1 MFELEF
7 MQRAFWA
14 GGLIAIIAPI
24 IGIYL
29 VLRRQ
34 ALMADTLS
42 HISLAGVAIGF
53 FFQTNVTLSSLLV
66 VVAGAIGIEYM
77 RRAYHTYSEV
87 SIAIL
92 MAAGL
97 SFALFLMSLS
107 SGGMTTSMD
116 QYLFGSIITISKQQ
130 VNILAIVTGII
141 LLFFVFFTRQMY
153 IMTFDQDTAT
163 TSGINTSMLSIAFS
177 ILTGIAISVII
188 PTIGVLLVSALLVLP
203 SAFSIKLVKGFKWV
217 FLVAILVAAVSIFT
231 GLFSSYH
238 LGTPPGATI
247 TLLLVII
254 LLVGFLSQKIYMMLR
269 RASSQKSYKKLVEKG
284 EPLIAPL
291 FCALVPFVVVN

>member
-1 MFELEF
+1 MEMFELEF

-53 FFQTNVTLSSLLV
+53 FFQTNVTISSLLV
-66 VVAGAIGIEYM
+66 VIAGAIGIEYM

-130 VNILAIVTGII
+130 VIVLAIVTGII
-141 LLFFVFFTRQMY
+141 LLFFVFFTRKMY

-163 TSGINTSMLSIAFS
+163 TSGINTNMLSIAFS

-217 FLVAILVAAVSIFT
+217 FIVAILVAAVSIFT

-247 TLLLVII
+247 TLLLVVI
-254 LLVGFLSQKIYMMLR
+254 LLVGFLSQRIYMLVR
-269 RASSQKSYKKLVEKG
+269 RASSQKNYKKVG
-284 EPLIAPL
+284 
-291 FCALVPFVVVN
+291 

>member
-1 MFELEF
+1 MEMFNLEF

-14 GGLIAIIAPI
+14 GGLIAILAPI
-24 IGIYL
+24 LGVYL

-53 FFQTNVTLSSLLV
+53 FIHTDITLSSILV
-66 VVAGAIGIEYM
+66 VIAGAIGIEYM
-77 RRAYHTYSEV
+77 RRAYQSYSEV

-97 SFALFLMSLS
+97 SFALFLLS
-107 SGGMTTSMD
+107 ISEGGMTPSIE
-116 QYLFGSIITISKQQ
+116 QYLFGSIVTISWEQLY
-130 VNILAIVTGII
+130 VMGGVTALT
-141 LLFFVFFTRQMY
+141 LLYFFMLKRPLY
-153 IMTFDQDTAT
+153 LMTFDEDTAF
-163 TSGINTSMLSIAFS
+163 TSGINTNLLSLSFS
-177 ILTGIAISVII
+177 ILVGLAISVII

-203 SAFSIKLVKGFKWV
+203 AAFAIRFAKGFLVVILTAILIAMFSIF
-217 FLVAILVAAVSIFT
+217 S
-231 GLFSSYH
+231 GLASSYT

-254 LLVGFLSQKIYMMLR
+254 LFIGFVSQKVILTFNRKMKR
-269 RASSQKSYKKLVEKG
+269 RMRQQSL
-284 EPLIAPL
+284 
-291 FCALVPFVVVN
+291 

>member
-53 FFQTNVTLSSLLV
+53 FFQTNVTISSLLV
-66 VVAGAIGIEYM
+66 VIAGAIGIEYM

-130 VNILAIVTGII
+130 VIVLAIVTGII
-141 LLFFVFFTRQMY
+141 LLFFVFFTRKMY

-163 TSGINTSMLSIAFS
+163 TSGINTNMLSIAFS

-217 FLVAILVAAVSIFT
+217 FIVAILVAAVSIFT

-247 TLLLVII
+247 TLLLVVI
-254 LLVGFLSQKIYMMLR
+254 LLVGFLSQRIYMMVR
-269 RASSQKSYKKLVEKG
+269 RASSQKNYKKVG
-284 EPLIAPL
+284 
-291 FCALVPFVVVN
+291 

>member
-1 MFELEF
+1 MEMFELEF

-53 FFQTNVTLSSLLV
+53 FFQSNVTISSLLV
-66 VVAGAIGIEYM
+66 VIAGAIGIEYM

-130 VNILAIVTGII
+130 VIVLAIVTGII
-141 LLFFVFFTRQMY
+141 LLFFVFFTRKMY

-163 TSGINTSMLSIAFS
+163 TSGINTNMLSIAFS

-217 FLVAILVAAVSIFT
+217 FIVAILVAAVSIFT

-247 TLLLVII
+247 TLLLVVI
-254 LLVGFLSQKIYMMLR
+254 LLVGFLSQRIYMMVR
-269 RASSQKSYKKLVEKG
+269 RASSQKNYKKVG
-284 EPLIAPL
+284 
-291 FCALVPFVVVN
+291 

>member
-269 RASSQKSYKKLVEKG
+269 RASSQKSYKKVS
-284 EPLIAPL
+284 
-291 FCALVPFVVVN
+291 

>member
-1 MFELEF
+1 MFNLEF

-14 GGLIAIIAPI
+14 GSLIAIIAPLL
-24 IGIYL
+24 GVFL

-53 FFQTNVTLSSLLV
+53 FIHSNVTLSSFLV
-66 VVAGAIGIEYM
+66 VIIGAVGIEYM

-97 SFALFLMSLS
+97 SFALFLLS
-107 SGGMTTSMD
+107 ITEGGMTTNIE
-116 QYLFGSIITISKQQ
+116 QYLFGSIVTISNEQ
-130 VNILAIVTGII
+130 L
-141 LLFFVFFTRQMY
+141 Y
-153 IMTFDQDTAT
+153 IMTGVTVLILLYFFIFKRQLYLITFDEDTAQ
-163 TSGINTSMLSIAFS
+163 TSGVNVHLLSLSFS
-177 ILTGIAISVII
+177 ILVGMAIAVII

-203 SAFSIKLVKGFKWV
+203 AAFAIKLSKGFTMV
-217 FLVAILVAAVSIFT
+217 FLVAIAMA
-231 GLFSSYH
+231 LFSILLGLTSSYE

-247 TLLLVII
+247 TLLLVV
-254 LLVGFLSQKIYMMLR
+254 LLLIGFIVQKVVLMIMR
-269 RASSQKSYKKLVEKG
+269 SNHKK
-284 EPLIAPL
+284 IH
-291 FCALVPFVVVN
+291 

>member
-1 MFELEF
+1 MEMFELEF

-66 VVAGAIGIEYM
+66 VIAGAIGIEYM

-130 VNILAIVTGII
+130 VDILAIVTGII
-141 LLFFVFFTRQMY
+141 LLFFIFFTRQMY

-217 FLVAILVAAVSIFT
+217 FIVAILVAAVSIFT

-247 TLLLVII
+247 TLLLVVI

-269 RASSQKSYKKLVEKG
+269 RASSQKNYKKVS
-284 EPLIAPL
+284 
-291 FCALVPFVVVN
+291 

>member
-1 MFELEF
+1 

-53 FFQTNVTLSSLLV
+53 FFQTNVTISSLLV
-66 VVAGAIGIEYM
+66 VMAGAIGIEYM

-163 TSGINTSMLSIAFS
+163 TSGINTNMLSIAFS

-217 FLVAILVAAVSIFT
+217 FIVAILVAAVSIFT

-247 TLLLVII
+247 TLLLVVI
-254 LLVGFLSQKIYMMLR
+254 LLVGFLSQRIYMMVR
-269 RASSQKSYKKLVEKG
+269 RATSQKNYKKVG
-284 EPLIAPL
+284 
-291 FCALVPFVVVN
+291 

>member
-66 VVAGAIGIEYM
+66 VIAGAIGIEYM

-130 VNILAIVTGII
+130 VNVLAIVTGII

-163 TSGINTSMLSIAFS
+163 TSGINTNMLSIAFS

-217 FLVAILVAAVSIFT
+217 FIVAILVAAVSIFI

-247 TLLLVII
+247 TLLLVVI
-254 LLVGFLSQKIYMMLR
+254 LLVGFLSQRIYMMIR
-269 RASSQKSYKKLVEKG
+269 RASSQKNYKN
-284 EPLIAPL
+284 A
-291 FCALVPFVVVN
+291 A

>member
-66 VVAGAIGIEYM
+66 VIAGAIGIEYM

-163 TSGINTSMLSIAFS
+163 TSGINTSMLSISFS

-217 FLVAILVAAVSIFT
+217 FIVAILVAAVSIFT

-269 RASSQKSYKKLVEKG
+269 RASSQKNYKKVS
-284 EPLIAPL
+284 
-291 FCALVPFVVVN
+291 

>member
-1 MFELEF
+1 MEMFDLEF

-14 GGLIAIIAPI
+14 GGMIAIIAPI
-24 IGIYL
+24 IGVFL

-53 FFQTNVTLSSLLV
+53 FFHQNLTFSSMLIV
-66 VVAGAIGIEYM
+66 IVGALGIEVM

-97 SFALFLMSLS
+97 SLALFLMSIS
-107 SGGMTTSMD
+107 KGGVTASID
-116 QYLFGSIITISKQQ
+116 QYLFGSIITITDQQ
-130 VNILAIVTGII
+130 VAVLATVSVII
-141 LLFFVFFTRQMY
+141 LLFFLILRRQMY
-153 IMTFDQDTAT
+153 LMTFDEDTAA
-163 TSGINTSMLSIAFS
+163 TSGVNTNLLSVAFS
-177 ILTGIAISVII
+177 VLTGIAISVII

-203 SAFSIKLVKGFKWV
+203 AAFAIKLVKGFKWV
-217 FLVAILVAAVSIFT
+217 FITAISVAVFSIFT
-231 GLFSSYH
+231 GLFSSYQ

-247 TLLLVII
+247 TLLMVMILVA
-254 LLVGFLSQKIYMMLR
+254 GFLFQKLFFYFR
-269 RASSQKSYKKLVEKG
+269 RAAKQRQHRKLEG
-284 EPLIAPL
+284 
-291 FCALVPFVVVN
+291 

>member
-1 MFELEF
+1 MEMFNLEF

-14 GGLIAIIAPI
+14 GGLIGIIAPLL
-24 IGIYL
+24 GVFL

-53 FFQTNVTLSSLLV
+53 FMHSNITVSTIIV
-66 VVAGAIGIEYM
+66 VVIGAIGIEYM

-97 SFALFLMSLS
+97 SFALFLMSITD
-107 SGGMTTSMD
+107 GGMTTNID
-116 QYLFGSIITISKQQ
+116 QFLFGSIVTISTTQ
-130 VNILAIVTGII
+130 VFTMVGVTIVI
-141 LLFFVFFTRQMY
+141 LLYFFILRRPLY
-153 IMTFDQDTAT
+153 LMTFDEDTAY
-163 TSGINTSMLSIAFS
+163 TSGINTNLLSLSFS
-177 ILTGIAISVII
+177 IITGLAISIII

-203 SAFSIKLVKGFKWV
+203 AAFAIRLTKGFKMV
-217 FLVAILVAAVSIFT
+217 FATAMIISLFSIFT
-231 GLFSSYH
+231 GLISSYS

-247 TLLLVII
+247 TLLLVVILLFGFTVQKII
-254 LLVGFLSQKIYMMLR
+254 LHFTRSIKR
-269 RASSQKSYKKLVEKG
+269 RSHKRMNY
-284 EPLIAPL
+284 
-291 FCALVPFVVVN
+291 

>member
-1 MFELEF
+1 MFNLEF

-14 GGLIAIIAPI
+14 GSLIAIIAPLL
-24 IGIYL
+24 GVFL

-53 FFQTNVTLSSLLV
+53 FIHSNVTLSSFLV
-66 VVAGAIGIEYM
+66 VIIGAVGIEYM

-97 SFALFLMSLS
+97 SFALFLLS
-107 SGGMTTSMD
+107 ITEGGMTTNIE
-116 QYLFGSIITISKQQ
+116 QYLFGSIVTISNEQ
-130 VNILAIVTGII
+130 L
-141 LLFFVFFTRQMY
+141 Y
-153 IMTFDQDTAT
+153 IMTGVTVLILLYFVIFKRQLYLITFDEDTAQ
-163 TSGINTSMLSIAFS
+163 TSGVNVHLLSLSFS
-177 ILTGIAISVII
+177 ILVGMAIAVII

-203 SAFSIKLVKGFKWV
+203 AAFAIKLSKGFTMV
-217 FLVAILVAAVSIFT
+217 FLVAIAMA
-231 GLFSSYH
+231 LFSILLGLTSSYE

-247 TLLLVII
+247 TLLLVV
-254 LLVGFLSQKIYMMLR
+254 LLLIGFIVQKVVLMIMR
-269 RASSQKSYKKLVEKG
+269 SNHKK
-284 EPLIAPL
+284 IH
-291 FCALVPFVVVN
+291 

>member
-1 MFELEF
+1 MFNLEF

-14 GGLIAIIAPI
+14 GGLIAIIAPM
-24 IGIYL
+24 IGIFL

-53 FFQTNVTLSSLLV
+53 FIHSNITISSIIIV
-66 VVAGAIGIEYM
+66 IIGAVGIEYM
-77 RRAYHTYSEV
+77 RRSYHSYSEV

-97 SFALFLMSLS
+97 SFALFLMSITQ
-107 SGGMTTSMD
+107 GGMGPNME
-116 QYLFGSIITISKQQ
+116 QYLFGSIVTISNEQ
-130 VNILAIVTGII
+130 VYVLLGVTFIV
-141 LLFFVFFTRQMY
+141 LLYFLIFKRPLFL
-153 IMTFDQDTAT
+153 MTFDEDTAYT
-163 TSGINTSMLSIAFS
+163 GGINTNLLSLSFSML
-177 ILTGIAISVII
+177 TGLAISVII

-203 SAFSIKLVKGFKWV
+203 ASFAIKLAKGFKFV
-217 FLVAILVAAVSIFT
+217 FITAILVA
-231 GLFSSYH
+231 LFSVFIGLVSSYN

-254 LLVGFLSQKIYMMLR
+254 LLLGFSIQ
-269 RASSQKSYKKLVEKG
+269 KLVTY
-284 EPLIAPL
+284 LIRTKKRKEIY
-291 FCALVPFVVVN
+291 

>member
-1 MFELEF
+1 MEMFELEF

-217 FLVAILVAAVSIFT
+217 FIVAILVAAVSIFT

-269 RASSQKSYKKLVEKG
+269 RASSQKSYKKVS
-284 EPLIAPL
+284 
-291 FCALVPFVVVN
+291 

>member
-1 MFELEF
+1 MEMFDLEF

-14 GGLIAIIAPI
+14 GGMIAIIAPI
-24 IGIYL
+24 IGVFL

-53 FFQTNVTLSSLLV
+53 FFHQNLTFSSMLIV
-66 VVAGAIGIEYM
+66 IVGALGIEVM

-97 SFALFLMSLS
+97 SLALFLMSIS
-107 SGGMTTSMD
+107 KGGVTTSID
-116 QYLFGSIITISKQQ
+116 QYLFGSIITITDQQ
-130 VNILAIVTGII
+130 VAVLATVSVII
-141 LLFFVFFTRQMY
+141 LLFFLILRRQMY
-153 IMTFDQDTAT
+153 LMTFDEDTAA
-163 TSGINTSMLSIAFS
+163 TSGVNTNLLSVAFS
-177 ILTGIAISVII
+177 VLTGIAISVII

-203 SAFSIKLVKGFKWV
+203 AAFAIKLVKGFKWV
-217 FLVAILVAAVSIFT
+217 FITAISVAVFSIFT
-231 GLFSSYH
+231 GLFSSYQ

-247 TLLLVII
+247 TLLMVMILVA
-254 LLVGFLSQKIYMMLR
+254 GFLFQKLFFYFR
-269 RASSQKSYKKLVEKG
+269 RAAKQRQHRKLEG
-284 EPLIAPL
+284 
-291 FCALVPFVVVN
+291 

>member
-53 FFQTNVTLSSLLV
+53 FFQTNVTISSLLV
-66 VVAGAIGIEYM
+66 VIAGAIGIEYM

-130 VNILAIVTGII
+130 VIVLAIVTGII
-141 LLFFVFFTRQMY
+141 LLFFVFFTRKMY

-163 TSGINTSMLSIAFS
+163 TSGINTNILSIAFS

-217 FLVAILVAAVSIFT
+217 FIVAILVAAVSIFT

-247 TLLLVII
+247 TLLLVVI
-254 LLVGFLSQKIYMMLR
+254 LLVGFLSQRIYMMVR
-269 RASSQKSYKKLVEKG
+269 RASSQKNYKKVG
-284 EPLIAPL
+284 
-291 FCALVPFVVVN
+291 

>member
-1 MFELEF
+1 MEMFELEF

-269 RASSQKSYKKLVEKG
+269 RASSQKSYKKVS
-284 EPLIAPL
+284 
-291 FCALVPFVVVN
+291 

>member
-1 MFELEF
+1 MEMFNLEF

-14 GGLIAIIAPI
+14 GGLIGIIAPLL
-24 IGIYL
+24 GVFL

-53 FFQTNVTLSSLLV
+53 FLHSNITLSSIV
-66 VVAGAIGIEYM
+66 VVIIGAIGIEYM

-97 SFALFLMSLS
+97 SFALFLMSIS
-107 SGGMTTSMD
+107 DGGMTTSID
-116 QYLFGSIITISKQQ
+116 QFLFGSIVTISSTQ
-130 VNILAIVTGII
+130 VYTMLGVTIVILLYFII
-141 LLFFVFFTRQMY
+141 LRRPLY
-153 IMTFDQDTAT
+153 LMTFDEDTAF
-163 TSGINTSMLSIAFS
+163 TSGINTNLLSLSFS
-177 ILTGIAISVII
+177 IITGLAISVII

-203 SAFSIKLVKGFKWV
+203 AAFAIRLTKGFKMV
-217 FLVAILVAAVSIFT
+217 FATAMLLALFSIFT
-231 GLFSSYH
+231 GLISSYS

-254 LLVGFLSQKIYMMLR
+254 LIVGFVIQ
-269 RASSQKSYKKLVEKG
+269 KLVLHFSRSFKRRSTS
-284 EPLIAPL
+284 
-291 FCALVPFVVVN
+291 N